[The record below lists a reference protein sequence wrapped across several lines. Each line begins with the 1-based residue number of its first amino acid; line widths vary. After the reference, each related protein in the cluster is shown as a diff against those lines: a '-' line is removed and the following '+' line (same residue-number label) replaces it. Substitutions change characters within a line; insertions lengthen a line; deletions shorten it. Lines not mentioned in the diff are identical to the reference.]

1 VKYLRFLLVA
11 LLAIG
16 AALATA
22 AFAFS
27 RGAAPATARETV
39 RIHPRVHERWR
50 VPIDADVV
58 GLPASD
64 QRGVVVTAGGS
75 EVVAISRDGNLEWTT
90 PVEGALANAPRIDGD
105 RVFVAGK
112 RVVFALNRDTG
123 QVVWSAATTGD
134 KDDNRANRPVVAAD
148 TVVFTTANGVTVGLD
163 RATGS
168 ERWRLVLPTAST
180 AEPAA
185 GQSAAGSPV
194 VVVVGIAQWWG
205 LDPTTGA
212 TLWSGDLGVYGTSSP
227 VVYPDGL
234 DLVAAVASDEHV
246 FAVDARTGAP
256 RWDATADQSELFQV
270 PVVAD
275 NGNELL
281 VPDHWGRLTA
291 YNPYDGRRLWSARGP
306 DTSAEFGEPVLV
318 ADRLVALPLDGHG
331 PRLASPRGSF
341 RLRPPVDGF
350 GVGELG
356 GGGRQLVVTTAGKPR
371 NYVLL
376 YDVG

>member
-1 VKYLRFLLVA
+1 LVV
-11 LLAIG
+11 G

-27 RGAAPATARETV
+27 RGAAPSSGAESA
-39 RIHPRVHERWR
+39 RIHPRVKERWR
-50 VPIDADVV
+50 VPIAADFV

-64 QRGVVVTAGGS
+64 QRGVLVTAGES
-75 EVVAISRDGNLEWTT
+75 EVVAISRDGKLEWTT
-90 PVEGALANAPRIDGD
+90 AVEGALANAPRIDRD

-112 RVVFALNRDTG
+112 RVVVALHRDTG
-123 QVVWSAATTGD
+123 QVAWSAPTTAD

-148 TVVFTTANGVTVGLD
+148 TVVFTTANGLTVGVD
-163 RATGS
+163 RVTGA
-168 ERWRLVLPTAST
+168 ERWRMVLPTAST
-180 AEPAA
+180 AEPAVA
-185 GQSAAGSPV
+185 QTAAGAPV

-212 TLWSGDLGVYGTSSP
+212 ILWSGDLGVYGTSSP

-275 NGNELL
+275 DGNELL

-291 YNPYDGRRLWSARGP
+291 YDPYDGRRLWSVRGRN
-306 DTSAEFGEPVLV
+306 TSAEFGQPVLV

-350 GVGELG
+350 GVGELP
-356 GGGRQLVVTTAGKPR
+356 GGRELVVTTAGKPT